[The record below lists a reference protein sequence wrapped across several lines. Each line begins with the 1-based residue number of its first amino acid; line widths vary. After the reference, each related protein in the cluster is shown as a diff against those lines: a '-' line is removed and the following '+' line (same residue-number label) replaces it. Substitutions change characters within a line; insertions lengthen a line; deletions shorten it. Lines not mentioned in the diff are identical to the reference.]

1 VFGRARIRRTRRGM
15 YRVDLPPP
23 ERDVLARLLPQL
35 RQLVSGEGDDDGRS
49 RRLFPTAYA
58 QDAEADADYQR
69 LMREELV
76 ASRLEAIDTVEESLQ
91 ARELDESQLV
101 AWMASVNSLRLVLGT
116 MLDVSED
123 LDLSRLPPDSEDL
136 ESFALYA
143 YLSALLEEIV
153 EALTPA

>member
-1 VFGRARIRRTRRGM
+1 M
-15 YRVDLPPP
+15 YRVDLPTP

-76 ASRLEAIDTVEESLQ
+76 ASRLAAIDTVEESLQ

-116 MLDVSED
+116 MLDVSEE
-123 LDLSRLPPDSEDL
+123 LDLSRLPADTTDL
-136 ESFALYA
+136 ESYALYA